1 MVLDLAR
8 SLAWTTWVD
17 SPAASPSSCTAAY
30 LWPSLHH
37 CPLLLCAHPWRAM
50 QSQEDVRI
58 AQPLQLLVDLDLALS
73 AITGLYHCAPA
84 ASHSSCMSHAT
95 SLTPDTRLHC
105 CALETRVSSW
115 DSHTDSQNP
124 HSCWCTCSCSPCC
137 LPWLPPLCVCLQLA
151 PATAECVFTTGS
163 SHYCCL
169 PWSLASELGLTSEN
183 PNCPCSHCRY
193 SSWSIT
199 KDHAVERVL
208 TCPTPVQH
216 ITRIPSQSNLL
227 DKEEK

>member
-1 MVLDLAR
+1 MD
-8 SLAWTTWVD
+8 
-17 SPAASPSSCTAAY
+17 P
-30 LWPSLHH
+30 
-37 CPLLLCAHPWRAM
+37 
-50 QSQEDVRI
+50 
-58 AQPLQLLVDLDLALS
+58 DLALS
-73 AITGLYHCAPA
+73 AIPGLYHCAPA
-84 ASHSSCMSHAT
+84 ASHSSCMSRAT
-95 SLTPDTRLHC
+95 SLTPDTRLHFC
-105 CALETRVSSW
+105 SLETRVSSW

-124 HSCWCTCSCSPCC
+124 HSCWCTCSCSPSR

-183 PNCPCSHCRY
+183 PNCPCGHCRY

-216 ITRIPSQSNLL
+216 ITGIPSQSNLL
-227 DKEEK
+227 AKEKKEKAFKLGRKK